1 MKRIFRKVLVFVTVI
16 VYSCSMTSCQEV
28 NTFSNTGGISWQADN
43 SIQSDNIIDSGPVK
57 GGTLNLF
64 CTYPDILDPL
74 LTKNPYLQ
82 TYFSFVYDSMIK
94 LSKNQ
99 SPEGKLCDK
108 WFVSEDG
115 YTWTFHVREGIV
127 WQDGYPFTAED
138 IEFTIE
144 RLLSYK
150 QDTIYAYNIDNISSV
165 TAINRNT
172 VEITLKKPN
181 AFTPELMTF
190 PIVSSR
196 FYSNPENVSGA
207 FKMKFPPGTGAYS
220 LKAYEENSNMLL
232 TASKSWWGR
241 KLDDTKDTIEIPYI
255 SDINIKFFKN
265 SREAF
270 GAFQAGSID
279 VIFADESDIDLYTG
293 KTTVSSKKYINGKWD
308 FISFNL
314 SNTVLSDK
322 TARQFIYSCINK
334 SEIIEDVFQE
344 RVIESN
350 IPLIP
355 GTWLHETDEWIEG
368 LSNNKENHESI
379 YTSSKMEL
387 LEKGWEEYN
396 GELFRNVY
404 GVLHPVKLEILV
416 NEENADRIK
425 IAEKIAQNL
434 NDKGINVT
442 LNIVSWEQLLNLV
455 KSKKYDMAILGC
467 TIPDYPDLSYIYST
481 PYLDYL
487 KFSTTPEYPSATN
500 ISGFYNEKVQDLIE
514 KIYISRNRN
523 EIKKLFSQL
532 KEIIDDEV
540 PYAGLFF
547 HNNAII
553 YNNNVRGD
561 IDPYLWDEYNNITKW
576 YLVK

>member
-1 MKRIFRKVLVFVTVI
+1 
-16 VYSCSMTSCQEV
+16 
-28 NTFSNTGGISWQADN
+28 
-43 SIQSDNIIDSGPVK
+43 
-57 GGTLNLF
+57 
-64 CTYPDILDPL
+64 
-74 LTKNPYLQ
+74 
-82 TYFSFVYDSMIK
+82 
-94 LSKNQ
+94 
-99 SPEGKLCDK
+99 
-108 WFVSEDG
+108 
-115 YTWTFHVREGIV
+115 
-127 WQDGYPFTAED
+127 
-138 IEFTIE
+138 
-144 RLLSYK
+144 
-150 QDTIYAYNIDNISSV
+150 
-165 TAINRNT
+165 
-172 VEITLKKPN
+172 
-181 AFTPELMTF
+181 
-190 PIVSSR
+190 
-196 FYSNPENVSGA
+196 
-207 FKMKFPPGTGAYS
+207 
-220 LKAYEENSNMLL
+220 MLL

-293 KTTVSSKKYINGKWD
+293 KTTISLKKYINGKWD

-425 IAEKIAQNL
+425 IAEK
-434 NDKGINVT
+434 
-442 LNIVSWEQLLNLV
+442 
-455 KSKKYDMAILGC
+455 
-467 TIPDYPDLSYIYST
+467 
-481 PYLDYL
+481 
-487 KFSTTPEYPSATN
+487 
-500 ISGFYNEKVQDLIE
+500 
-514 KIYISRNRN
+514 
-523 EIKKLFSQL
+523 
-532 KEIIDDEV
+532 
-540 PYAGLFF
+540 
-547 HNNAII
+547 
-553 YNNNVRGD
+553 
-561 IDPYLWDEYNNITKW
+561 
-576 YLVK
+576 